1 MCAQLLE
8 EDGEFVVKESRS
20 INFIAG
26 GVLILIFTISVLVAD
41 LDLVNFMFVLCIF
54 LIPGAIA
61 IARGRRNI
69 TLMVI
74 NKSGFYYAGRL
85 VTDWKLFYDAVVF
98 EKPRGRRIK
107 DSFVL
112 DLRYYSN
119 DYSLIYTKRI
129 PLTNFQDKGDE
140 EILEA
145 IQFYCNAGRLIPGQ

>member
-1 MCAQLLE
+1 MSESKLNKE
-8 EDGEFVVKESRS
+8 GEFVVKESRS

-26 GVLILIFTISVLVAD
+26 GILLLIFTVSVLIAD
-41 LDLVNFMFVLCIF
+41 LNWSNFMFALCIF
-54 LIPGAIA
+54 LVPGGIA
-61 IARGRRNI
+61 IARGRRNKI
-69 TLMVI
+69 LMVI
-74 NKSGFYYAGRL
+74 NKTGFYYAEKL
-85 VTDWKLFYDAVVF
+85 VTYWKLFYDAVVF

-112 DLRYYSN
+112 DLRYYSS

-145 IQFYCNAGRLIPGQ
+145 IQFYYNAGR

>member
-1 MCAQLLE
+1 MSESKLNK
-8 EDGEFVVKESRS
+8 EDEFVVKESRS
-20 INFIAG
+20 ILFIVG
-26 GVLILIFTISVLVAD
+26 SILLVIFTFAVLVAD
-41 LDLVNFMFVLCIF
+41 LDWANFIFALCIF

-61 IARGRRNI
+61 IARGRRNRTI
-69 TLMVI
+69 MVI
-74 NKSGFYYAGRL
+74 NKNGFFYKGKL
-85 VTDWKLFYDAVVF
+85 ITDWKLFYDAVVF

-112 DLRYYSN
+112 DLRYYSS

-145 IQFYCNAGRLIPGQ
+145 IQFYYNAGR